1 MMSIIDEILK
11 DVREDENWL
20 RITNRSEW
28 EKSPGSRAS
37 VYDKKACNRLIN
49 KKVFPNELDNYLNN
63 GWKLG

>member
-49 KKVFPNELDNYLNN
+49 KNIDAERWPLAI
-63 GWKLG
+63 